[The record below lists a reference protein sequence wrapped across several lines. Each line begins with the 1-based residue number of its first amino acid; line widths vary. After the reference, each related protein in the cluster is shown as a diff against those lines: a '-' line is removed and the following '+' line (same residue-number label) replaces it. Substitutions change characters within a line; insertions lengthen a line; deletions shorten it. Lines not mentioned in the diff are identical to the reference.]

1 MDCSLCAQTKPFPTR
16 QQEGR
21 FNISLCEINSWHIL
35 VNQNNWKPTV
45 QWTIEYKCHIIKLM
59 SSLAYHYPTDYRSW
73 QVWHI
78 KLLWENKWGN
88 KWLCEC
94 VLKLRF
100 KKAKKLQGDVL
111 WWKKNIIILPDKRW
125 YSWQVILLVY
135 SLWKWAK
142 KLISDCLQDDK
153 RRQFNFSEIQ
163 SMILVLL
170 VVT

>member
-1 MDCSLCAQTKPFPTR
+1 MYFD
-16 QQEGR
+16 E
-21 FNISLCEINSWHIL
+21 
-35 VNQNNWKPTV
+35 
-45 QWTIEYKCHIIKLM
+45 
-59 SSLAYHYPTDYRSW
+59 
-73 QVWHI
+73 
-78 KLLWENKWGN
+78 
-88 KWLCEC
+88 
-94 VLKLRF
+94 
-100 KKAKKLQGDVL
+100 KKI
-111 WWKKNIIILPDKRW
+111 IIILPDKRW